1 MPGLNPGP
9 KSRIKIRHYRPLL
22 QESITFLQTI
32 LSISPSF
39 PGSRG
44 PPGTSRDRLLAPSQR
59 FFGGWAPGTSP
70 GPQYGRW
77 AMGHQVGVP
86 PGALAHPF
94 PNRFL
99 CPWVRWK
106 ATDWGFPAHLGV
118 QKTVENWWRYA
129 PIGGFW
135 GFQDCLPD
143 ISGTHRPFSVPLG
156 ALEWGVLL
164 LSFEPLHAPNRSLL
178 PFPLPSHPLPLLP
191 LPLLPQLVP
200 SKNELVYHVIDT

>member
-9 KSRIKIRHYRPLL
+9 KSRIQIRHYRPLL
-22 QESITFLQTI
+22 QESITFLHTI

-94 PNRFL
+94 LNRFL

-118 QKTVENWWRYA
+118 QKRLR
-129 PIGGFW
+129 IGG
-135 GFQDCLPD
+135 GM
-143 ISGTHRPFSVPLG
+143 
-156 ALEWGVLL
+156 
-164 LSFEPLHAPNRSLL
+164 
-178 PFPLPSHPLPLLP
+178 
-191 LPLLPQLVP
+191 PQLVVSGDFRTVCLISPEPTGRFLSPWVRWNGVFFCFLLSPHTPQTVHFCPFP
-200 SKNELVYHVIDT
+200 SPPIPSHFCPSPSSPSLSPQKTN